1 MASELARAQ
10 PLLEAR
16 ICCLD
21 LDTFFVSVERLLDP
35 TLEGKPVVVGGQ
47 PGSRG
52 VVTAASYEV
61 RRLGVKSGMSLMEAG
76 KRAPNAIYLP
86 TRHEIYGTYA
96 DRVREIAR
104 RFAPTVLVASID
116 EMFLDFSG
124 CERLHGSG
132 GTASGNGSEDRAGD
146 VAIEGAVLQLT
157 AAIFDEIGLPSSA
170 GVATSKVVAKV
181 ASALAKPRGVMLV
194 PAGVERAVLAP
205 LPVRSFPGIGPVAE
219 AKLHAAGYQTLGAVA
234 EASVAD
240 LQKIFGAWAVSISRG
255 VQGLGSGDLGR
266 ERPAFAEHDP
276 EGETVGS
283 ISNERTFR
291 EDVTDPAS
299 IEAVLCGLCERVC
312 WRARKRHVKART
324 VTLKLRYADFHTLT
338 RSHTTTA
345 TNSELELYPIVK
357 EMFMAARTRSLPIR
371 LLGTQL
377 SNLGMF
383 EQLSLFDR
391 NERVGAAVDSIRAR
405 FGFAAVS
412 LATAQRGQPD
422 EARAFQA
429 ASMRTA
435 ASGSSPGTCT
445 VHSSA
450 VISNK
455 LPLGIEEIDVQAQ
468 EARGTEEGRETS
480 EHPITSSVR
489 LAARA
494 REGTGAR

>member
-1 MASELARAQ
+1 MGMASELAQTQ
-10 PLLEAR
+10 PLSAPR

-35 TLEGKPVVVGGQ
+35 TLEGKPVVVGGK

-61 RRLGVKSGMSLMEAG
+61 RRLGVKSGMSLVEAG
-76 KRAPNAIYLP
+76 QRAPNAIYLP

-96 DRVREIAR
+96 ERVRELAR
-104 RFAPTVLVASID
+104 RFAPRVRVASID
-116 EMFLDFSG
+116 EMYLDFSG
-124 CERLHGSG
+124 CERLYASDAA
-132 GTASGNGSEDRAGD
+132 ASGNGGEDRDRAGD
-146 VAIEGAVLQLT
+146 AVIEGAVLKLT
-157 AAIFDEIGLPSSA
+157 TAIFDELGLPSSA

-234 EASVAD
+234 EASVAE
-240 LQKIFGAWAVSISRG
+240 LQKIFGAWAASISRG

-276 EGETVGS
+276 AGETVGS

-299 IEAVLCGLCERVC
+299 IEAVLCGLSQRVC

-338 RSHTTTA
+338 RSQTTLA

-357 EMFMAARTRSLPIR
+357 EMFVAARTRSLPIR
-371 LLGTQL
+371 LLGVQL

-383 EQLSLFDR
+383 EQLPLFDR
-391 NERVGAAVDSIRAR
+391 NERVGAVIDSIRAR
-405 FGFAAVS
+405 FGFAMVS
-412 LATAQRGQPD
+412 LATAQRGRPE
-422 EARAFQA
+422 EARVTRAD
-429 ASMRTA
+429 
-435 ASGSSPGTCT
+435 SP
-445 VHSSA
+445 
-450 VISNK
+450 
-455 LPLGIEEIDVQAQ
+455 
-468 EARGTEEGRETS
+468 
-480 EHPITSSVR
+480 
-489 LAARA
+489 
-494 REGTGAR
+494 